1 MLTIKVL
8 GSGCANCKRVEQIA
22 HKVIS
27 EMALEAEVIKVT
39 DYNDIMAYNILST
52 PGLVINEKVVSYGR
66 IPTPAEVTAWVAD
79 ALENQ
84 KEKLH

>member
-22 HKVIS
+22 NKVVA

-39 DYNDIMAYNILST
+39 DYNDIAAYNILST
-52 PGLVINEKVVSYGR
+52 PGLVINENVVCSGR
-66 IPTPAEVTAWVAD
+66 IPSPAEVTTWLTT
-79 ALENQ
+79 ALATA
-84 KEKLH
+84 

>member
-22 HKVIS
+22 NKVVA

-39 DYNDIMAYNILST
+39 DYADIIAYNVLST
-52 PGLVINEKVVSYGR
+52 PGLVVDEKVVCSGR
-66 IPTPAEVTAWVAD
+66 IPTKAEVSTWLAD
-79 ALENQ
+79 ALETA
-84 KEKLH
+84 